1 MRTFLRVLLVV
12 IVLGIFG
19 YTLFYLYSKSQEKD
33 VIYATETPQTRTIIK
48 KTVATGSVTP
58 RREIEVKPRVSGIVD
73 ELFVEP
79 GQRVKTGDL
88 LARVKIIP
96 DMVTLNNA
104 ENRLNRAKLS
114 FENAEREFKRQKQ
127 LFDDGVIA
135 QAALDAAQL
144 ALDNAREELNAAESN
159 LQLIQEGVTKNSGNA
174 TNTLIRA
181 TISGMVLDVP
191 VEVGNSVIE
200 SNTFN
205 EGTTIAAIADM
216 GEMVFE
222 GLVDESEVG
231 KIKEG
236 MDLIL
241 TIGAIDDQKF
251 DAKLEYI
258 APKGVE
264 ENGAIQFEIRAAL
277 KLDENF
283 FIRAGYSANADIVLE
298 RVDSVLAI
306 PESLLQFDKEG
317 KPYVEVMTGEQQ
329 FEQKTIETGLSDGIF
344 IQVKGGLDK
353 ETKIKNPNKEV

>member
-1 MRTFLRVLLVV
+1 MRTILRTLLIL

-19 YTLFYLYSKSQEKD
+19 YTLFYLYSKSQKKD
-33 VIYATETPQTRTIIK
+33 VIYATETPSYRDIVK
-48 KTVATGSVTP
+48 KTVATGSVKP

-79 GQRVKTGDL
+79 GNRVKTGDL

-96 DMVTLNNA
+96 DMVSLNNA
-104 ENRLNRAKLS
+104 ENRLNRAKLALD
-114 FENAEREFKRQKQ
+114 NAQKEYNRQKK
-127 LFDDGVIA
+127 LFDDKVIA
-135 QAALDAAQL
+135 QAELDAAE
-144 ALDNAREELNAAESN
+144 LDLNNAKEEVNAAESN
-159 LQLIQEGVTKNSGNA
+159 LQLIKEGVTKKTGTA

-205 EGTTIAAIADM
+205 EGTTIASIADM
-216 GEMVFE
+216 GEMIFE

-241 TIGAIDDQKF
+241 TIGAIDNKKF

-258 APKGVE
+258 SPKGVE

-277 KLDENF
+277 TLDEDY

-306 PESLLQFDKEG
+306 PESLLQFDKD
-317 KPYVEVMTGEQQ
+317 KPYVEVMTGDQQ
-329 FEQKTIETGLSDGIF
+329 FEKREITTGLSDGIY
-344 IQVKGGLDK
+344 IQVTDGLD
-353 ETKIKNPNKEV
+353 ENTKIKNPNKEVG

>member
-1 MRTFLRVLLVV
+1 MRTILRTLLIL

-19 YTLFYLYSKSQEKD
+19 YTLFFLYSKSQKKD
-33 VIYATETPQTRTIIK
+33 VIYATETPAYRDIVK
-48 KTVATGSVTP
+48 KTVATGSVKP

-79 GQRVKTGDL
+79 GNRVKTGDL

-96 DMVTLNNA
+96 DMVSLNNA
-104 ENRLNRAKLS
+104 ENRLNRARLALD
-114 FENAEREFKRQKQ
+114 NAQKEYNRQKK
-127 LFDDGVIA
+127 LFDDKVIA

-144 ALDNAREELNAAESN
+144 ALDNAKEEVNGAESN
-159 LQLIQEGVTKNSGNA
+159 LQLIKEGVTKKTGTA

-205 EGTTIAAIADM
+205 EGTTIASIADM
-216 GEMVFE
+216 GEMIFE

-241 TIGAIDDQKF
+241 TIGAIDNKKF

-277 KLDENF
+277 QLDENF

-298 RVDSVLAI
+298 RADSVLAI
-306 PESLLQFDKEG
+306 PESLLQFDGE

-329 FEQKTIETGLSDGIF
+329 FEKRDIKTSLSDGIY
-344 IQVKGGLDK
+344 IQVTEGLDSDS
-353 ETKIKNPNKEV
+353 KIKNPNKEVE